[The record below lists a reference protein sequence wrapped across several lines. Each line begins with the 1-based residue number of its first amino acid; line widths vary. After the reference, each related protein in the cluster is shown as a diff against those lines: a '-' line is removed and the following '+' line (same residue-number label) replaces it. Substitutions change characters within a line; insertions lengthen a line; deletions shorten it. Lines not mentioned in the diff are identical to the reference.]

1 MKSLSRRAFLSTAVR
16 STAVTA
22 AAFMIPSIVDAAIK
36 KEKSA
41 HKSEKKIQLKQNAVV
56 LLQGDSITDYGRRRE
71 VTTFN
76 SPEALGYGYA
86 SRIASALVLN
96 HAALAPRIYNRG
108 VSGDKVY
115 QLRDRWQTDCYDL
128 QPDVLSILIGVNDF
142 WHAIDGHYDGTPEVY
157 RRDYLALMEQT
168 RNKLPNTQVIICEPY
183 AINGVKAVTD
193 AWYPQFDEI
202 RAAAR
207 EVADQYADVFVPF
220 QTVFDQALEVAPA
233 SYWTGDGVHA
243 NLAGSQLMAQAWL
256 EATGL

>member
-1 MKSLSRRAFLSTAVR
+1 MKRLSRREFLL
-16 STAVTA
+16 TA
-22 AAFMIPSIVDAAIK
+22 AISAAATATAIAVPSVANAAL
-36 KEKSA
+36 KEK
-41 HKSEKKIQLKQNAVV
+41 KSGKSGRKIHLKKDAVI
-56 LLQGDSITDYGRRRE
+56 LFQGDSITDYGRRRE

-86 SRIASALVLN
+86 SRIASSLALN
-96 HAALAPRIYNRG
+96 YAALTPRIYNRG

-128 QPDVLSILIGVNDF
+128 QPDVLSVLIGVNDF
-142 WHAIDGHYDGTPEVY
+142 WHAIEGHYDGTPEVY

-168 RNKLPNTQVIICEPY
+168 RDRLPDTQLVICEPY

-207 EVADQYADVFVPF
+207 EVADLYADVFVPF
-220 QTVFDQALEVAPA
+220 QSVFDRALEVAPA
-233 SYWTGDGVHA
+233 SYWTADGVHA
-243 NLAGSQLMAQAWL
+243 NLAGSQLMAHAWL

>member
-1 MKSLSRRAFLSTAVR
+1 MKHLSRREFLSTAVL
-16 STAVTA
+16 SAAATATALAVPSVVTA
-22 AAFMIPSIVDAAIK
+22 AMRGK
-36 KEKSA
+36 KSPKSDP
-41 HKSEKKIQLKQNAVV
+41 KIQLKQGAVI
-56 LLQGDSITDYGRRRE
+56 LFQGDSITDYGRRRE

-86 SRIASALVLN
+86 SRIASALSLTY
-96 HAALAPRIYNRG
+96 ADLAPRLYNRG

-142 WHAIDGHYDGTPEVY
+142 WHAIEGHYDGTPEIY

-168 RNKLPNTQVIICEPY
+168 RERLPDTQVVICEPY

-193 AWYPQFDEI
+193 AWYPAFDEI

-220 QTVFDQALEVAPA
+220 QQVFDRALEVAPA
-233 SYWTGDGVHA
+233 SYWTADGVHA

>member
-1 MKSLSRRAFLSTAVR
+1 MKKLSRRQFLSAAVLSTAAAA
-16 STAVTA
+16 TAVS
-22 AAFMIPSIVDAAIK
+22 IPSVVKAALKNEPARGKIKLKKDAVI
-36 KEKSA
+36 
-41 HKSEKKIQLKQNAVV
+41 

-71 VTTFN
+71 DTAFN

-86 SRIASALVLN
+86 GRIASVLALN
-96 HAALAPRIYNRG
+96 HASLSPRIYNRG

-115 QLRDRWQTDCYDL
+115 QLRGRWQKDCYDL

-142 WHAIDGHYDGTPEVY
+142 WHAVNGGYDGTPETY
-157 RRDYLALMEQT
+157 RKDYLALMEQT
-168 RNKLPNTQVIICEPY
+168 RERLPKVKLVICEPY

-193 AWYPQFDEI
+193 AWYPGFDEI

-207 EVADQYADVFVPF
+207 EVADRYADVFVPF
-220 QTVFDQALEVAPA
+220 QRVFDRAMEIAPGP
-233 SYWTGDGVHA
+233 YWTADGVHA

>member
-1 MKSLSRRAFLSTAVR
+1 MKTLSRRDFLSAAVR
-16 STAVTA
+16 STAAAT
-22 AAFMIPSIVDAAIK
+22 AAFMLPSVVSAALK
-36 KEKSA
+36 NEKTG
-41 HKSEKKIQLKQNAVV
+41 KKIQLKKEAVI
-56 LLQGDSITDYGRRRE
+56 LFQGDSITDYGRRRE

-86 SRIASALVLN
+86 SRIASALALN
-96 HAALAPRIYNRG
+96 YASLTPRIYNRG

-128 QPDVLSILIGVNDF
+128 QPDVLSVLIGVNDF
-142 WHAIDGHYDGTPEVY
+142 WHAIEGHYDGTPEVY

-168 RNKLPNTQVIICEPY
+168 RERLPDTQLVICEPY

-207 EVADQYADVFVPF
+207 EVADRYADVFVPF
-220 QTVFDQALEVAPA
+220 QSVFDRALDVAPA

>member
-1 MKSLSRRAFLSTAVR
+1 MKRLSRREFLSAAVL
-16 STAVTA
+16 SAAAAAAVVAVPSVVTA
-22 AAFMIPSIVDAAIK
+22 AAKGKTAGKSDRKIRLKKDAVI
-36 KEKSA
+36 
-41 HKSEKKIQLKQNAVV
+41 LF
-56 LLQGDSITDYGRRRE
+56 QGDSITDYGRRRE

-86 SRIASALVLN
+86 SRIASSLALTY
-96 HAALAPRIYNRG
+96 ADLAPRIYNRG

-115 QLRDRWQTDCYDL
+115 QLKARWQTDCYDL
-128 QPDVLSILIGVNDF
+128 QPDVLSVLIGVNDF
-142 WHAIDGHYDGTPEVY
+142 WHAIEGHYDGTPETY

-168 RNKLPNTQVIICEPY
+168 REHLPDTQLVICEPY

-193 AWYPQFDEI
+193 AWYPAFDEI

-220 QTVFDQALEVAPA
+220 QQVFDQALKVAPA
-233 SYWTGDGVHA
+233 SYWTADGVHA